1 MKCGINKMTS
11 YCLIDPQMSINIFDL
26 AIIKER
32 RDPLDEI
39 ES

>member
-1 MKCGINKMTS
+1 
-11 YCLIDPQMSINIFDL
+11 MSINIFDL

-39 ES
+39 ESWQDNLVPDHLLTDIYN